1 MKCRIT
7 YVFMLLFLSFPIGFA
22 SGYALKKIES
32 GDTLGELASRYDV
45 PLDVLMSFNDLDS
58 VTIFP
63 GQMIKIPYIQ
73 ARGGVAAFAPNPPP
87 LFKRHTLAAGE
98 TISGVIQRY
107 GLTVPS
113 LVGANPDLS
122 SLDRLPVGIEL
133 LIPPAEGLVVTLQEE
148 ETLPDIISRYDID
161 PITLAKANEL
171 YSLSDVSSGMMLF
184 LPGVKPVESL
194 ERLARVREMENRY
207 IWPVHGRITSYFG
220 RRNLGLGTSNFHRGI
235 DIAAPYGTL
244 VVASRSGTV
253 SFAGWS
259 SQGYGKLVKIRHPG
273 RAETWYAHNSEI
285 LVRPGQ
291 FIDQGEVIARIGS
304 TGISTGPHLHFEV
317 HEGNRADD
325 PLSFLR

>member
-1 MKCRIT
+1 
-7 YVFMLLFLSFPIGFA
+7 VLLFLSFPIGVA
-22 SGYALKKIES
+22 SGYALKRIQS

-45 PLDVLMSFNDLDS
+45 PLDVLMSFNGLES
-58 VTIFP
+58 ATIFP
-63 GQMIKIPYIQ
+63 GQVVKIPYIQ
-73 ARGGVAAFAPNPPP
+73 ARGGLAAFAPKPPP
-87 LFKRHTLAAGE
+87 QFRRHTLAAGE

-107 GLTVPS
+107 ELTVTS

-133 LIPPAEGLVVTLQEE
+133 LIPPSEGLVVTLQEE
-148 ETLPDIISRYDID
+148 ETLPEVIARYDID
-161 PITLAKANEL
+161 PVALAKANEL
-171 YSLSDVSSGMMLF
+171 YSLADVRSGMMLF
-184 LPGVKPVESL
+184 LPGVSPVESL

-207 IWPVHGRITSYFG
+207 VWPVHGRITSYFG

-253 SFAGWS
+253 TFAGWS
-259 SQGYGKLVKIRHPG
+259 SQGYGNLVKIRHPG
-273 RAETWYAHNSEI
+273 RAETWYAHNSNI

-291 FIDQGEVIARIGS
+291 FIDQGDVIARIGS
-304 TGISTGPHLHFEV
+304 TGISTGPHLHFEI

-325 PLSFLR
+325 PLPYLR